1 MDRTMA
7 TELEKREL
15 EKRELEK
22 MKTPMGRVFSHRLG
36 GHRLGRHGMTTSSG
50 TENAPQRSPRLKP
63 KAARERL
70 REDTGE
76 PYAIV
81 GLTGAFERGF
91 DCPVEAIYRLRFYAE
106 GHRVVR
112 CGDGVILAFAPRV
125 MAD

>member
-1 MDRTMA
+1 
-7 TELEKREL
+7 
-15 EKRELEK
+15 
-22 MKTPMGRVFSHRLG
+22 
-36 GHRLGRHGMTTSSG
+36 
-50 TENAPQRSPRLKP
+50 LKP
-63 KAARERL
+63 RAARERL